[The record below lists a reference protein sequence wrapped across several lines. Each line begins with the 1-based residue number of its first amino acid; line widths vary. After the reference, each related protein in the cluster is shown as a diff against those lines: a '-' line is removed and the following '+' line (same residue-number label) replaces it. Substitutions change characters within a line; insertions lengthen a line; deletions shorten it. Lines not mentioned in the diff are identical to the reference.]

1 MSGCIARVL
10 ILGWLL
16 VMGCATSEVNNI
28 EREAKSEAFVV
39 GFLHLESKGPYF
51 RRHQTEAQVRFFDVK
66 NEETG
71 KLTRISMTESTKRFV
86 TRLSPGHYHVL
97 RIQIGEGP
105 FRSESYTDMNFEVF
119 PDKTNYLGI
128 WRLRVDAPKTVRM
141 LQLDVFSEV
150 LNWEPLLVL
159 HPELGE
165 KALMVSI
172 PQPDTNQSRLF
183 CGRSFPSLE
192 PSTFIGDDRAKII
205 RTFFPEKKSSG
216 ILEKKNE
223 LFNEKA
229 INFT

>member
-1 MSGCIARVL
+1 MSGWIARAL
-10 ILGWLL
+10 MLGWLL
-16 VMGCATSEVNNI
+16 VMGCATSELDNI

-39 GFLHLESKGPYF
+39 GFLHLEPKGPYF
-51 RRHQTEAQVRFFDVK
+51 RRHQADAQVRFFDVK

-71 KLTRISMTESTKRFV
+71 KLTRISMTKSTKRFV

-105 FRSESYTDMNFEVF
+105 FRSESYTDMSFEVF
-119 PDKTNYLGI
+119 PDKTNYLGM
-128 WRLRVDAPKTVRM
+128 WRIRVDAPKTVRM

-183 CGRSFPSLE
+183 AVAPSQ
-192 PSTFIGDDRAKII
+192 PRAKYFY
-205 RTFFPEKKSSG
+205 RR
-216 ILEKKNE
+216 
-223 LFNEKA
+223 
-229 INFT
+229 

>member
-1 MSGCIARVL
+1 M
-10 ILGWLL
+10 
-16 VMGCATSEVNNI
+16 MGCATSALKDGAEETKRGPV
-28 EREAKSEAFVV
+28 VV
-39 GFLHLESKGPYF
+39 GFLHVESMGPYF
-51 RRHQTEAQVRFFDVK
+51 RRHQTEAEVRFFDVK

-71 KLTRISMTESTKRFV
+71 KSTRISMTESTKWFV

-119 PDKTNYLGI
+119 PDKTNYLGM
-128 WRLRVDAPKTVRM
+128 WRIRVDAPKTVRM

-150 LNWEPLLVL
+150 LNWEQLLVV

-183 CGRSFPSLE
+183 AVAPSQ
-192 PSTFIGDDRAKII
+192 PRAKYFY
-205 RTFFPEKKSSG
+205 RR
-216 ILEKKNE
+216 
-223 LFNEKA
+223 
-229 INFT
+229 